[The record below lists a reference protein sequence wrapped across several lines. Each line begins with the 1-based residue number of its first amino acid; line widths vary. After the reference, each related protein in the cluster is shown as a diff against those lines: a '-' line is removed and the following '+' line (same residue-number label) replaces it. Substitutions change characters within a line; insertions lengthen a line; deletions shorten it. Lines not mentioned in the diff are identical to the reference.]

1 VSDALPLSCPEFLDA
16 AAAYGLGLLDPAEQA
31 ACERHLALV
40 AMHPVCLQAAAEARA
55 VAVKLAAGLPMRAP
69 RPEVWTALEA
79 RLRQQVAP
87 ARAPAAAVVEIVAAS
102 APIGSIDP
110 IDPIQATP
118 PVELV
123 VPARVRVP
131 TPTGC
136 E

>member
-1 VSDALPLSCPEFLDA
+1 MSDPLPLSCPEFLDA
-16 AAAYGLGLLDPAEQA
+16 AAAYALGVLDPAEEA

-40 AMHPVCLQAAAEARA
+40 VMHPVCLQAAAEARA

-69 RPEVWTALEA
+69 RPEVWTAIEA
-79 RLRQQVAP
+79 RLRPATGAAP
-87 ARAPAAAVVEIVAAS
+87 APAVEIVAS
-102 APIGSIDP
+102 RDPIAPIDSIE
-110 IDPIQATP
+110 ATP

-123 VPARVRVP
+123 APPRVRVP